1 MTGSPKLDK
10 IYVSSEDTDL
20 KELKKVVKYLKPS
33 NIKKFFLNETKEG
46 KLNFNLDLDL
56 IDNEI
61 KSYEI
66 NGYVKNLVANV
77 QNIQVKGTSFIF
89 VLNNQKGEI
98 NNLRGSIND
107 IIISSGSIK
116 YDNSEILNLSGELN
130 SEALLAKKDLAKIF
144 QKTKFK
150 NIKDVKVQ
158 GSIKKTFEI
167 NLDETLKVVDYN
179 LNLIGNIKNSI
190 ISFHKPLKIN
200 ILKMK
205 LKI

>member
-10 IYVSSEDTDL
+10 IYVSSEDTDV
-20 KELKKVVKYLKPS
+20 KELKKVIKYLKPS

-61 KSYEI
+61 KSYEVS
-66 NGYVKNLVANV
+66 GYVKNLVANI

-89 VLNNQKGEI
+89 VLNKQKGEI

-116 YDNSEILNLSGELN
+116 YENSKILNLSGELN
-130 SEALLAKKDLAKIF
+130 SEALLTKKDLAKIF
-144 QKTKFK
+144 QETKFK
-150 NIKDVKVQ
+150 NIKNVKVQ
-158 GSIKKTFEI
+158 GSLKKY
-167 NLDETLKVVDYN
+167 LK
-179 LNLIGNIKNSI
+179 LI
-190 ISFHKPLKIN
+190 
-200 ILKMK
+200 
-205 LKI
+205 